1 MTAGTKRMMTS
12 RVGVGKSV
20 YRYAHGAT
28 RWAWMGHEADPGSSL
43 SICWMPPFGF
53 LTDTRAL
60 PCQFLLERRDLFS

>member
-1 MTAGTKRMMTS
+1 
-12 RVGVGKSV
+12 
-20 YRYAHGAT
+20 
-28 RWAWMGHEADPGSSL
+28 MGHEADPGSSL